1 MYFVDREKI
10 EDTLSY
16 LEQQISLFEEVKEW
30 TSPIEKAALERI
42 AQIMIES
49 ILDIGN
55 TMIDGF
61 IMRDPGSY
69 DDIVDILDD
78 EKVISKEMSESFKQ
92 FITYRKML
100 VQNYTDV
107 NHEGLKAA
115 ISSHIPMIKEFPGRV
130 REYLI
135 NELGP
140 VSAFKPQYGSE
151 KSDLFLYDT
160 LVLNKEKVGECHA
173 YWRKLHKRYDSEVN
187 QNSGE
192 TIHTGNGPEVRKGY

>member
-42 AQIMIES
+42 AQIMIEA
-49 ILDIGN
+49 ILDTGN

-69 DDIVDILDD
+69 EDIVDILDD
-78 EKVISKEMSESFKQ
+78 EKVISKEMSNSFKQ

-107 NHEGLKAA
+107 NHEGLITA
-115 ISSHIPMIKEFPGRV
+115 ISSHMSMIKEFPGRV

-140 VSAFKPQYGSE
+140 VSAFKPQ
-151 KSDLFLYDT
+151 
-160 LVLNKEKVGECHA
+160 
-173 YWRKLHKRYDSEVN
+173 
-187 QNSGE
+187 
-192 TIHTGNGPEVRKGY
+192 